1 MDVSHGQGLCHSL
14 YITLDGAFPKSIMP
28 IGVEHN
34 LKQKIR
40 KKLRKV
46 GWDTLFRLGEEWERT
61 VGGFAIRALDTVYTA
76 YGQNPWFW
84 GVAWPAVLGAAAA
97 DFWPHVATP
106 LERRAVAHDATKG
119 HLNALF
125 AAHATEGTDLLV
137 SLSAASG
144 ATSSADH
151 APAMLKRRALGSQS
165 CHITDLPFGAE
176 GYRHCVLIIIKSVGG
191 LRLTQVVLGQTCRSL
206 HTWFSSRFDEA
217 DGLQQQPTTSQQMPG
232 ASGGRWSG
240 AERAPPLCSPWCG
253 LREHDAKCGERP
265 PRYGGINPLPAES
278 FQTMAGEDR
287 GPPTPPAPEWPPPWQ
302 HGGHGAWV

>member
-1 MDVSHGQGLCHSL
+1 M
-14 YITLDGAFPKSIMP
+14 
-28 IGVEHN
+28 
-34 LKQKIR
+34 
-40 KKLRKV
+40 
-46 GWDTLFRLGEEWERT
+46 
-61 VGGFAIRALDTVYTA
+61 
-76 YGQNPWFW
+76 
-84 GVAWPAVLGAAAA
+84 AWPAVLGAAAA

-125 AAHATEGTDLLV
+125 AAHATEGTDLLA
-137 SLSAASG
+137 SLPAPVAVAAVAAALGRDRWGRLRDGNSMVEASSAASG

-191 LRLTQVVLGQTCRSL
+191 LRLTQVVLRQTCRSL

-240 AERAPPLCSPWCG
+240 AERAPPPEA
-253 LREHDAKCGERP
+253 REHDAKCGERP

-287 GPPTPPAPEWPPPWQ
+287 GPPTPPPPEWPPPWQ